1 MASCGMQPAKQ
12 NAVNQNDSQELAK
25 VFQQVAERSSRILGE
40 FAQKQTQS
48 MSAAVRDEMGIAK
61 AFMDLYSRLAADP
74 ALLASMSVN
83 LWVDQWRLWQSSWM
97 KMLGMES
104 HPVAEPPQGDWRF
117 KDEEWAKNFLFDYI
131 MQSYLIAARL
141 INETVAQVDVMP
153 A

>member
-25 VFQQVAERSSRILGE
+25 VFQQVAERSSKILGE
-40 FAQKQTQS
+40 FAQKQSQS

-61 AFMDLYSRLAADP
+61 AFMDLYTRLAADP

-83 LWVDQWRLWQSSWM
+83 LWVDQWRLWQSSGM

-104 HPVAEPPQGDWRF
+104 QAVAEAPKGDLGL
-117 KDEEWAKNFLFDYI
+117 KDEEWSQKFLLDYI
-131 MQSYLIAARL
+131 KQPDPIAARSL
-141 INETVAQVDVMP
+141 PDP
-153 A
+153 